1 MNTNGIFSSQTDEWA
16 TPQSLF
22 DELNTEFHFDL
33 DPCATNENHK
43 CAKYYTKADDGLTKN
58 WGGWSVFCNPPYGR
72 QIGKWVRKA
81 YEEAKKPETTVVL
94 LVPARTDTKWF
105 HEYIYGKA
113 EIRFI
118 RGRVR
123 FGDSKNCAPFPSMV
137 VVMRAKK

>member
-1 MNTNGIFSSQTDEWA
+1 MNTKGVFSSQTDEWA

-22 DELNTEFHFDL
+22 DELNAEFHFDL
-33 DPCATNENHK
+33 DPCATDENHK
-43 CAKYYTKADDGLTKN
+43 CAEYYTKADDGLAKN
-58 WGGWSVFCNPPYGR
+58 WGGRSVYCNPPYGR

-81 YEEAKKPETTVVL
+81 YEEAQKPGTTVVL

-105 HEYIYGKA
+105 HDYIYGKT

-123 FGDSKNCAPFPSMV
+123 FGDSKHGAPFPSMV
-137 VVMRAKK
+137 VVWRK